1 MPDPRPL
8 REDEPKRVGSYRLTD
23 YLGEGGH
30 GAVYR
35 GTNVSGGTVAVK
47 VLHRRLVWG
56 NAARRRFVEEMSAA
70 RRVTES
76 RTARVL
82 DVGLDLDV
90 PYVVSEYVPGESLH
104 AAVARHGPLDIDAIT
119 RLASGTAAGLAAIH
133 RAGVVHLGFKPH
145 NVLLGG
151 DGPRVIDFGL
161 ARALGAP
168 EAGSGVVGTPAY
180 LAPEQLAGQ
189 DGVPASDVFA
199 WAGTMVF
206 AATGRPVF
214 GDDHAPAVLWRITNG
229 EPVLSGV
236 PDQLVPLLSAC
247 LDKRPDRRPSAAEL
261 ISALTGRDNPARI
274 GAAGDRPA
282 RDGVVPPTGA
292 VRPQRPAAAAP
303 ARTGP
308 TGEAA
313 ATATDRPAPA
323 VTGTGRHAPTAT
335 GTDRRE
341 PAVTGTDRPAP
352 TVTGTGRHAPT
363 ATGTDRPAPAAT
375 ATGRHASAALPDL
388 GKPVPGEEAWIRR
401 PRRRALPLGIAAS
414 GAALAIAAGLL
425 FVLWPSERAM
435 DTAQRTRTRPS
446 PGHSVN
452 IPAVGAPLG
461 RPLTLGAAGSVS
473 AVAEPTLNGRPVL
486 VAGGQDGD
494 LRVFDRSSGRQIGAP
509 LTGHKGE
516 VTALAVGTLN
526 AGPVVVSGG
535 ADHTIRVWD
544 IAAGR
549 EVGDPFTGD
558 TDTITSLATATV
570 GGRSVVVSGSAD
582 WSVRRWDMATGRQ
595 IGPPIL
601 GHKSPVT
608 SVTTATLDG
617 KPVVV
622 AGCAGKMVRAWDIAS
637 GAEIGMGFM
646 GHTAALTSVAAATL
660 NGELVVVSADAD
672 RTMQVSDVA
681 TWHAT
686 SPAFPR
692 RPSAVTTMATADVN
706 GRVVVLTGE
715 GHAVHVWDLATR
727 REIISPLTGPT
738 RSVIWVTTETV
749 DGVTAAVAGS
759 TDGTVRMW
767 RLR

>member
-1 MPDPRPL
+1 MPDPRQL

-23 YLGEGGH
+23 YLGGGGQ

-35 GTNVSGGTVAVK
+35 GTSPSGQTVAVK
-47 VLHRRLVWG
+47 VLHRWLVG
-56 NAARRRFVEEMSAA
+56 DNAARRRFVEEMSIA
-70 RRVTES
+70 RRVAEFGI
-76 RTARVL
+76 ARVL

-104 AAVARHGPLDIDAIT
+104 AVVARHGPRDVGAII
-119 RLASGTAAGLAAIH
+119 RLAFGTAAGLAAIH
-133 RAGVVHLGFKPH
+133 RADVVHRAFKPH
-145 NVLLGG
+145 NVLLGS
-151 DGPRVIDFGL
+151 DGPRMIDFGL
-161 ARALGAP
+161 ARALGASVT
-168 EAGSGVVGTPAY
+168 GSGVVGTPAY
-180 LAPEQLAGQ
+180 VAPEQVAGQ
-189 DGVPASDVFA
+189 DALPASDVFA

-206 AATGRPVF
+206 AATGRPPF
-214 GDDHAPAVLWRITNG
+214 GDDHVPAVLWRITNA

-247 LDKRPDRRPSAAEL
+247 LDKDPDRRPSAAEL
-261 ISALTGRDNPARI
+261 VSALMRLDTPARV
-274 GAAGDRPA
+274 GAADDRPA
-282 RDGVVPPTGA
+282 RDGVAPPTGA
-292 VRPQRPAAAAP
+292 VRSQRPVAAAP

-308 TGEAA
+308 AGEAA
-313 ATATDRPAPA
+313 ATATDRPASAATATDRAAPA
-323 VTGTGRHAPTAT
+323 ATVTDRTATAPTAT
-335 GTDRRE
+335 ER
-341 PAVTGTDRPAP
+341 PVSAADRPA
-352 TVTGTGRHAPT
+352 H
-363 ATGTDRPAPAAT
+363 
-375 ATGRHASAALPDL
+375 AALPDL

-414 GAALAIAAGLL
+414 GAALAIAAALL
-425 FVLWPSERAM
+425 FVLWPSERAADM
-435 DTAQRTRTRPS
+435 AQHTRTAPS
-446 PGHSVN
+446 SRHPMDV
-452 IPAVGAPLG
+452 PAVGASLG

-473 AVAEPTLNGRPVL
+473 AVAEATMSGKPVL

-494 LRVFDRSSGRQIGAP
+494 LRVFDRSTGRQIGAP
-509 LTGHKGE
+509 LTGHQGK

-549 EVGDPFTGD
+549 AVGAPFTGD

-570 GGRSVVVSGSAD
+570 NGRSVVVSGSAD
-582 WSVRRWDMATGRQ
+582 WSVRRWDMATGHQ

-608 SVTTATLDG
+608 SVTTATLNG

-660 NGELVVVSADAD
+660 NGRLVVVSADAD
-672 RTMQVSDVA
+672 RTVRVSDLV
-681 TWHAT
+681 TWHAEG
-686 SPAFPR
+686 PAFPH
-692 RPSAVTTMATADVN
+692 RPSAVTTVATADLN
-706 GRVVVLTGE
+706 GRAVVLTGE
-715 GHAVHVWDLATR
+715 GRAVHVWDLATR
-727 REIISPLTGPT
+727 REIIPPLTGPT
-738 RSVIWVTTETV
+738 GPVIWVTTGTV
-749 DGVTAAVAGS
+749 DGVTVAVAGS
-759 TDGTVRMW
+759 ADGTVRMW